1 MKQFLLGVVILTQ
14 STLFAQIFDDF
25 SDGDFTNAPTWS
37 GTDADFIV
45 NASEQL
51 QLNNT
56 VAGVSYLST
65 PHNLATLDTKEWT
78 FWTRQNFAPSGSNYG
93 RVYLASNSADLTT
106 DPDGFYIQLGEAGA
120 TDAVRLFN
128 VVGGIHA
135 ELLAGPIGQ
144 IANSFQAGIRVVRD
158 NSDNW
163 SLYIDAAG
171 GTNYTLAGTV
181 NYPSP
186 FLGTHFG
193 MLQVYTMSNADQFYY
208 DDIYVGDEIVDVTPP
223 VLISATAINANLI
236 DVLFNEPLDQA
247 TAEDINNYDIQP
259 FQSAVTATLDG
270 VNPALVHIVPAFPL
284 TNGNTYTLFTNSIE
298 DLVGNASGS
307 QSTDFSY
314 LIAETP
320 IQGDVVI
327 NEFMAD
333 PTPVVG
339 LPDAE
344 FVELYNRSSKIFNVN
359 GWRLGDNATFGT
371 IQDGWLM
378 PGGYIV
384 LTPTSSVDSFAIATG
399 VTSFPS
405 LNNSGDAIV
414 IYDNNGNFLD
424 SIYYDLG
431 WYHDTSKDDGGYTI
445 ERINPDDPCT
455 DISDWAASNDPSGG
469 TPGGVNSIFDLTAD
483 NDAPQITQI
492 IATDPNLV
500 DIYFNEGMDASSLLS
515 ATISTNPA
523 LTVQNQSVVGDFPTQ
538 LSIAFNEN
546 IAGSQNYTIELQ
558 NIADCWLNNTTLN
571 GTFALAELAEV
582 GDIIINEIMFDPLTG
597 GSDWIEVY
605 NKSDKLIDL
614 YQWELGDYDD
624 GEIGDI
630 DIVPQ
635 HYLLAPDD
643 YVVLTENV
651 SHILQNYPASVLDK
665 FIEMDIPSYTN
676 DSSTVYLLA
685 KSLFGGTFQ
694 MDKVSYVD
702 DWHFRLL
709 DGTKGKSLERIDP
722 DGPSDDKNNWHTAAE
737 AIGFATPGAK
747 NSQYYPVVSNG
758 EFSYTSETVSPDN
771 DGFEDVLQINYEMAE
786 PGLVGTFTVYDDR
799 GRKISLVFQSELL
812 ASRGTFIWDGVRDDN
827 TKASIGMYVGVFE
840 AFNIDGS
847 IVFTKKK
854 PFVVAGRL

>member
-14 STLFAQIFDDF
+14 SALFAQIFDDF

-45 NASEQL
+45 NVSEQL

-65 PHNLATLDTKEWT
+65 AHNLATLDTKEWT
-78 FWTRQNFAPSGSNYG
+78 FWTRQTFAPSGSNYG
-93 RVYLASNSADLTT
+93 RVYLTSSSADLTT

-120 TDAVRLFN
+120 DDAVRLFK
-128 VVGGIHA
+128 VVGSVHT
-135 ELLAGPIGQ
+135 ELLAGPLGQ
-144 IANSFQAGIRVVRD
+144 IANSFQVGIRVIRD
-158 NSDNW
+158 NTANW
-163 SLYIDAAG
+163 SLYIDGAG
-171 GTNYTLAGTV
+171 GTAYTLAGTV
-181 NYPSP
+181 NDATAL
-186 FLGTHFG
+186 LGTHFG
-193 MLQVYTMSNADQFYY
+193 MTQVYTLSNANKFYY
-208 DDIYVGDEIVDVTPP
+208 DNIYVGDEIVDLAPP
-223 VLISATAINANLI
+223 ILVSATVINANLI
-236 DVLFNEPLDQA
+236 DVLFNEPLDQI

-284 TNGNTYTLFTNSIE
+284 TNGNTYTLFTNLIE

-307 QSTDFSY
+307 QSTNFSF
-314 LIAETP
+314 LIAEAP
-320 IQGDVVI
+320 VQGDVVI
-327 NEFMAD
+327 NEFMCD

-359 GWRLGDNATFGT
+359 GWKLGDNATFGT
-371 IQDGWLM
+371 MQDGWLM
-378 PGGYIV
+378 PGEYIV
-384 LTPTSSVDSFAIATG
+384 LTPTASVDSFAVATG

-414 IYDNNGNFLD
+414 VYDDNGNFLD
-424 SIYYDLG
+424 SIYYDIT

-445 ERINPDDPCT
+445 ERINPNDPCT
-455 DISDWAASNDPSGG
+455 DISDWAASNNASGG
-469 TPGGVNSIFDLTAD
+469 TPGVINSVFDPTSD
-483 NDAPQITQI
+483 DTAPQITQI

-500 DIYFNEGMDASSLLS
+500 EVYFNEGMDASSLLG
-515 ATISTNPA
+515 ATILTNPA
-523 LTVQNQSVVGDFPTQ
+523 LTVQNQSVVGDFPAQ
-538 LSIAFNEN
+538 LSIVFNEN
-546 IAGSQNYTIELQ
+546 LVGSQNYAVELQ
-558 NIADCWLNNTTLN
+558 NVADCWLNNTTLN
-571 GTFALAELAEV
+571 GTFALAELADI
-582 GDIIINEIMFDPLTG
+582 GDVIINEILFDPFTG
-597 GSDWIEVY
+597 GSDWVEVY

-614 YQWELGDYDD
+614 YEWEVGDFDD
-624 GEIGDI
+624 GII
-630 DIVPQ
+630 DNIKVVPT
-635 HYLLAPDD
+635 HYLLAPED
-643 YVVLTENV
+643 YVVLTENI
-651 SHILQNYPASVLDK
+651 SQITQNYPAAVAGK

-676 DSSTVYLLA
+676 DSSTVYLMA
-685 KSLFGGTFQ
+685 KSSFGGTFQ

-722 DGPSDDKNNWHTAAE
+722 NGLSDDKNNWHTAAE

-747 NSQYYPVVSNG
+747 NSQYFPVVSNG
-758 EFSYTSETVSPDN
+758 EFSYTSETISPDN

-786 PGLVGTFTVYDDR
+786 AGLVGTFTVYDDR
-799 GRKISLVFQSELL
+799 GRKISTVFQSELL
-812 ASRGTFIWDGVRDDN
+812 ASRGTFIWDGVREDN
-827 TKASIGMYVGVFE
+827 TKASIGIYIGVFE

-847 IVFTKKK
+847 IVFTAKK

>member
-14 STLFAQIFDDF
+14 SALFAQIFDDF

-45 NASEQL
+45 NVSEQL

-56 VAGVSYLST
+56 IASTSYLST
-65 PHNLATLDTKEWT
+65 AHGLATLDTKEWT
-78 FWTRQNFAPSGSNYG
+78 FWTRQTFAPSGSNYG
-93 RVYLASNSADLTT
+93 RIYLTSSSADLTT
-106 DPDGFYIQLGEAGA
+106 DPDGFYIQLGEAGT

-128 VVGGIHA
+128 AVGGIHF

-144 IANSFQAGIRVVRD
+144 IANSFQVGIRVVRD

-171 GTNYTLAGTV
+171 GTNYILAGTV

-193 MLQVYTMSNADQFYY
+193 MVQVYTASNADKFYY
-208 DDIYVGDEIVDVTPP
+208 DNIYVGDEIVDLAPP

-236 DVLFNEPLDQA
+236 DVLFNEPLDQT

-259 FQSAVTATLDG
+259 FQSVVTATLDG

-284 TNGNTYTLFTNSIE
+284 TNGNTYTLFTNLIE

-327 NEFMAD
+327 NEFMCD

-359 GWRLGDNATFGT
+359 GWKLGDNATFGT
-371 IQDGWLM
+371 MQDGWLM
-378 PGGYIV
+378 PGEYIV
-384 LTPTSSVDSFAIATG
+384 LTPTSSVDSFAFATG

-414 IYDNNGNFLD
+414 IYDDNGNFLD
-424 SIYYDLG
+424 SIYYDLS
-431 WYHDTSKDDGGYTI
+431 WYHDTNKDDGGYTI

-455 DISDWAASNDPSGG
+455 DISDWTASNDASGG
-469 TPGGVNSIFDLTAD
+469 TPGAINSVFDPTSD
-483 NDAPQITQI
+483 NMPPHITQI

-500 DIYFNEGMDASSLLS
+500 EVYFNEGMDASSLLG
-515 ATISTNPA
+515 ATILTNPA
-523 LTVQNQSVVGDFPTQ
+523 LTIQNQSVVGDFPTQ

-546 IAGSQNYTIELQ
+546 LVGSQNYAIELQ
-558 NIADCWLNNTTLN
+558 NVADCWLNSTDLN
-571 GTFALAELAEV
+571 GTFALAELADI
-582 GDIIINEIMFDPLTG
+582 GDVIINEIMFDPLTG
-597 GSDWIEVY
+597 GSDWVEVY

-614 YQWELGDYDD
+614 YEWELGNYKD
-624 GEIGDI
+624 GVISNI
-630 DIVPQ
+630 KVVPT
-635 HYLLAPDD
+635 HYLLSPDD
-643 YVVLTENV
+643 YVVLTKNE
-651 SHILQNYPASVLDK
+651 SQIIQNYPATVIGK

-685 KSLFGGTFQ
+685 KSSFGGTFQ
-694 MDKVSYVD
+694 MDRVSYVD
-702 DWHFRLL
+702 DWHFQLL

-722 DGPSDDKNNWHTAAE
+722 EGPSDDKNNWHTAAE
-737 AIGFATPGAK
+737 AIGFATPGAE
-747 NSQYYPVVSNG
+747 NSQYYPAVSNG
-758 EFSYTSETVSPDN
+758 EFSYTSETISPDN

-799 GRKISLVFQSELL
+799 GRKISTVFQSELL
-812 ASRGTFIWDGVRDDN
+812 ASRGTFIWDGVREDN
-827 TKASIGMYVGVFE
+827 TKASIGIYIGVFE

>member
-14 STLFAQIFDDF
+14 SALFAQIFDDF

-37 GTDADFIV
+37 GTDADFII
-45 NASEQL
+45 NGSEQL

-65 PHNLATLDTKEWT
+65 AHNLATLDTKEWT
-78 FWTRQNFAPSGSNYG
+78 LWTRQTFAPSGSNYG
-93 RVYLASNSADLTT
+93 RIYLTASSADLTT

-120 TDAVRLFN
+120 DDAVRLFKA
-128 VVGGIHA
+128 VGGIHT
-135 ELLAGPIGQ
+135 ELLTGPLGQ
-144 IANSFQAGIRVVRD
+144 IASSFQVGVRVVRD
-158 NSDNW
+158 NSANW
-163 SLYIDAAG
+163 SLYIDGTG
-171 GTNYTLAGTV
+171 GTTYTLAGTV
-181 NYPSP
+181 NDASAL
-186 FLGTHFG
+186 LGTHFG
-193 MLQVYTMSNADQFYY
+193 MLQVYTLSNADKFYY
-208 DDIYVGDEIVDVTPP
+208 DNIYVGDEIVDLAPP
-223 VLISATAINANLI
+223 ILISATAINANLI
-236 DVLFNEPLDQA
+236 DVLFNEPLDQT

-270 VNPALVHIVPAFPL
+270 TNPALVHIVPAFPL
-284 TNGNTYTLFTNSIE
+284 TNGNTYTLFTNLIE

-307 QSTDFSY
+307 QSTDFSH

-320 IQGDVVI
+320 IQGDVII
-327 NEFMAD
+327 NEFMCD

-359 GWRLGDNATFGT
+359 GWKLGDNATFGT
-371 IQDGWLM
+371 MQDGWLM
-378 PGGYIV
+378 PGEYIV
-384 LTPTSSVDSFAIATG
+384 LTPTSSVDSFAVATG

-414 IYDNNGNFLD
+414 IYDDNGNFLD
-424 SIYYDLG
+424 SIYYDIT

-455 DISDWAASNDPSGG
+455 DISDWAASNNPTGG
-469 TPGGVNSIFDLTAD
+469 TPVAINSIFDPTSDDTA
-483 NDAPQITQI
+483 PHITQI
-492 IATDPNLV
+492 IATDPNSV
-500 DIYFNEGMDASSLLS
+500 EVYFNEGMDATSLLG
-515 ATISTNPA
+515 ATILTNPT
-523 LTVQNQSVVGDFPTQ
+523 LTVQNQSVVGDFPAQ
-538 LSIAFNEN
+538 LSIVFNEN
-546 IAGSQNYTIELQ
+546 LVGSQNYSIELQ
-558 NIADCWLNNTTLN
+558 NVADCWLNSATLIGN
-571 GTFALAELAEV
+571 FALAELADI
-582 GDIIINEIMFDPLTG
+582 GDVIINEIMFDPLTG
-597 GSDWIEVY
+597 GSDWVEVY

-614 YQWELGDYDD
+614 YEWELGNYKD
-624 GEIGDI
+624 GAISNI
-630 DIVPQ
+630 KVVPN
-635 HYLLAPDD
+635 HYLLSPDD
-643 YVVLTENV
+643 YVVLTKNE
-651 SHILQNYPASVLDK
+651 SQIIQNYPVAALGK

-694 MDKVSYVD
+694 MDKVSYKK

-722 DGPSDDKNNWHTAAE
+722 AGPSDDKNNWHTAAE
-737 AIGFATPGAK
+737 AIGFATPGAE

-758 EFSYTSETVSPDN
+758 EFSYTSETISPDN

-799 GRKISLVFQSELL
+799 GRKISTVFQSELL
-812 ASRGTFIWDGVRDDN
+812 ASRGTFIWDGVREDN
-827 TKASIGMYVGVFE
+827 TKASIGIYIGVFE